1 MSLASVEMAPIIGHG
16 TGSIPEQFRQAAFAQ
31 AGDPSVAHVNPHDQI
46 MAVAIQLGL
55 VGAALLVAMWIAHFM
70 LFRGGGLDSW
80 VGMIIVVQ
88 NVVASLVNSHL
99 FDFTQGWLYVFGVG
113 VAGGMVLR
121 KRDGAPAV
129 RPVTSR

>member
-1 MSLASVEMAPIIGHG
+1 
-16 TGSIPEQFRQAAFAQ
+16 
-31 AGDPSVAHVNPHDQI
+31 

-113 VAGGMVLR
+113 VAGGMALR